1 MRSRRRSSKGRR
13 SWAVVSYP
21 ECGLLTGDEG
31 VLTRRLVDG
40 IMVDMSH
47 YEREEN
53 LALTKELVTYLAE
66 RGIVTEAEPGRI
78 NGGEDGVSDTADL
91 EGILTTPE
99 QAEEFVATGIQWLAP
114 AFGNVHGK
122 YGPKGPQLEWDRL
135 KGLVDAVGDRV
146 RFVLHGAGTEWFK
159 EELLGEAVKAGL
171 VKINL
176 VSANIYLDER
186 LSVLTR
192 TDRTMR

>member
-1 MRSRRRSSKGRR
+1 
-13 SWAVVSYP
+13 
-21 ECGLLTGDEG
+21 
-31 VLTRRLVDG
+31 
-40 IMVDMSH
+40 MVDMSH
-47 YEREEN
+47 HERAEN

-66 RGIVTEAEPGRI
+66 KGIISEAEPGRI
-78 NGGEDGVSDTADL
+78 NGGEDGVSDTLDL

-99 QAEEFVATGIQWLAP
+99 QAEEFIATGIQWLAP

-135 KGLVDAVGDRV
+135 EGLVKAAGDRV

-159 EELLGEAVKAGL
+159 GELLGQAVKAGL

-176 VSANIYLDER
+176 VSLLELLDECCGLIR
-186 LSVLTR
+186 GL
-192 TDRTMR
+192 